1 MTNST
6 KFNLLAILITF
17 VAFITLGGLG
27 NIAAQQH
34 FYWLA
39 FVANIVVYG
48 YVIYNLFK
56 KGQEE

>member
-1 MTNST
+1 MKKST
-6 KFNLLAILITF
+6 LYYFALVLVVF

-39 FVANIVVYG
+39 FVANIGVYAFIF
-48 YVIYNLFK
+48 YELFK
-56 KGQEE
+56 KAKEE